1 MSKTKTV
8 TLGLL
13 QHACVADP
21 KANLKKNLSLVAQAA
36 KQGAQIICTQEMVT
50 SQYFCQS
57 EEHRF
62 FDLVADL
69 LLLFFTEPGATFA
82 LFVAIT
88 VAITVTLAF
97 TVEGPRVMVFPRDEA
112 IARAT
117 LKARPAR

>member
-1 MSKTKTV
+1 MSKPKTV

-13 QHACVADP
+13 QHACVADS

-62 FDLVADL
+62 FDLA
-69 LLLFFTEPGATFA
+69 EPNAQPPIDPSSWLRTRSKLVGS
-82 LFVAIT
+82 
-88 VAITVTLAF
+88 
-97 TVEGPRVMVFPRDEA
+97 E
-112 IARAT
+112 
-117 LKARPAR
+117 ARPLLSDRPSVLTLS